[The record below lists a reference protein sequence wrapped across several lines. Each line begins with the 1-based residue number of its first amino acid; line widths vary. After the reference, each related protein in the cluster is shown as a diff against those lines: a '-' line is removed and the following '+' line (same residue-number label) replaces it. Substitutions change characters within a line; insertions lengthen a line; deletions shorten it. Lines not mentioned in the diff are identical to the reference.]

1 MKYSIDKKEQYSL
14 VSLEEEKL
22 DASVAPE
29 LKSEL
34 ITMHAEGTRN
44 LILDMGTVKYTDS
57 SGLSALL
64 VGNRIFREDG
74 GAFVMAALNDHVLKL
89 LKISQLDSVLS
100 IVPTTEEAV
109 DTVFLNQ
116 IEQDMGDEPAENGN
130 APG

>member
-1 MKYSIDKKEQYSL
+1 MKYSIDKKEQYTL
-14 VSLEEEKL
+14 VGLEEDKL

-44 LILDMGTVKYTDS
+44 LILDMGQVKYTDS

-74 GAFVMAALNDHVLKL
+74 GTFVMAALNDHVMKL

-116 IEQDMGDEPAENGN
+116 IEQDLGKDDTNQEESAD
-130 APG
+130 

>member
-14 VSLEEEKL
+14 VSLGEDKL

-74 GAFVMAALNDHVLKL
+74 GTFVMAGLNDHVMKL

-109 DTVFLNQ
+109 DSVFLNQ
-116 IEQDMGDEPAENGN
+116 IEQDLSSDTQENGN
-130 APG
+130 GSA